1 MSESVA
7 KDDPFLVLEL
17 PRTFALTPEQVT
29 AAHMKVVALLH
40 PDRASSPL
48 ERDDFMR
55 RSAQAGQAKQQL
67 MTDVGRAEALLH
79 VLGVPAADAPLSPA
93 FLAGTLE
100 FRERIE
106 EASQQGGAEG
116 ARARAIIGD
125 EVQEARAHVVAEL
138 GAALRSLEDETGE
151 KLPAN
156 MDLARMALARLR
168 YVERMLTRLRET

>member
-1 MSESVA
+1 M
-7 KDDPFLVLEL
+7 DDPFLTLDL
-17 PRTFALTPEQVT
+17 PRAFALTPAQVA

-40 PDRASSPL
+40 PDRAGSPL

-55 RSAQAGQAKQQL
+55 QSARAGQAKQQL

-79 VLGVPAADAPLSPA
+79 VLGVPAADAPLSAA

-116 ARARAIIGD
+116 ARALADIGQ
-125 EVQEARAHVVAEL
+125 EVQAARAQVVAEL
-138 GAALRSLEDETGE
+138 GAALQTLTDESAK
-151 KLPAN
+151 KLPVN